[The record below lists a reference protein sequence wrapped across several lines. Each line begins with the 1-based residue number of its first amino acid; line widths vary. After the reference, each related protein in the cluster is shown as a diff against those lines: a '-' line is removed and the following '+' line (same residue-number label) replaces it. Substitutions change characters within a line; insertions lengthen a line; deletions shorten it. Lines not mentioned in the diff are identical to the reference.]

1 MDMVIAMKN
10 NATPSRGK
18 TEAGAVGRKLR
29 SGAGATLIVAL
40 LFFLLCAVVGSSV
53 LAAGSATMSRVV
65 NQRKE
70 AQDYYTLTSAAE
82 LLRDEIAAC
91 QVTIKVTEELA
102 DGVRYARSITYD
114 NDGAASSLT
123 LPEAWVSG
131 RDAGSAAARSL
142 SVEAAADDGTKLT
155 AYVYLLPP
163 ASGAAVNN
171 GADYVIP
178 DDGAYTMTYIITN
191 NPSFNGTDYA
201 SEATVAGSSV
211 KCQYL
216 KLTLISGIRSSNYS
230 SSVTVDSQ
238 TITNAEGVEETVDVI
253 YETNTTTVVVAWE
266 TSDAKIE
273 QVSGG

>member
-1 MDMVIAMKN
+1 MDMVIDMNN

-91 QVTIKVTEELA
+91 PVTIKVTEELA

-266 TSDAKIE
+266 ASDAKIE

>member
-1 MDMVIAMKN
+1 MDMVIDMNN

-91 QVTIKVTEELA
+91 PVTIKVTEELA

-114 NDGAASSLT
+114 NDGASSSLT

-142 SVEAAADDGTKLT
+142 SVETAADDGTKLT

-211 KCQYL
+211 RCQYL
-216 KLTLISGIRSSNYS
+216 KLTLISGIRSSDYS
-230 SSVTVDSQ
+230 SLVSVEP
-238 TITNAEGVEETVDVI
+238 NPEGEEETVDVI

-266 TSDAKIE
+266 ASDAKIE
-273 QVSGG
+273 QVRGG

>member
-1 MDMVIAMKN
+1 MDMVIDMKN
-10 NATPSRGK
+10 TATPSRGK
-18 TEAGAVGRKLR
+18 TEHGAVGRKLR

-65 NQRKE
+65 NQKKE

-91 QVTIKVTEELA
+91 PVTIKVTEELV
-102 DGVRYARSITYD
+102 DGGQDSITYKYNGKSKSD
-114 NDGAASSLT
+114 LPLT

-131 RDAGSAAARSL
+131 SYADDPYLTGRPGSL
-142 SVEAAADDGTKLT
+142 SVEAPAGDGTTLT

-171 GADYVIP
+171 G

-201 SEATVAGSSV
+201 SEPTVAGSSV
-211 KCQYL
+211 KYQYL
-216 KLTLISGIRSSNYS
+216 KLTLISGIRSSDYS
-230 SSVTVDSQ
+230 SRVWVDSQ
-238 TITNAEGVEETVDVI
+238 TITNPEGEEETVDKI
-253 YETNTTTVVVAWE
+253 HEENTTTVVVAWE
-266 TSDAKIE
+266 ASDAKIE
-273 QVSGG
+273 QVRGG